1 MISERGM
8 FINMHKHKKRFISL
22 IVVTFFVMSFVITVG
37 AVTVSAISIN
47 DSDTSQLKTKSADFT
62 LSTDT
67 AEKNGTLLQL
77 NVHNKTQDDT
87 SFQLEITYDG
97 MKKNVVLQNQTKQLS
112 IEKNDGGYYELPNE
126 DATWLFEVGEA
137 KNIVVAVNAN
147 ENKEHLGELHAFL
160 STDQFTDEEM
170 TEESEDTH
178 SSTTSEEMI
187 NESSVAKETENTT
200 TSMTETTQTS
210 SLSQIKESKPAEN
223 GQSRSKKAVREGFTG
238 NPEVP
243 KGAILLDGIF
253 GDINEAGSGSKASS
267 GVNTIHDPY

>member
-22 IVVTFFVMSFVITVG
+22 IVVTFFVMSFFISVG

-97 MKKNVVLQNQTKQLS
+97 MKK
-112 IEKNDGGYYELPNE
+112 
-126 DATWLFEVGEA
+126 
-137 KNIVVAVNAN
+137 
-147 ENKEHLGELHAFL
+147 
-160 STDQFTDEEM
+160 M
-170 TEESEDTH
+170 
-178 SSTTSEEMI
+178 
-187 NESSVAKETENTT
+187 
-200 TSMTETTQTS
+200 
-210 SLSQIKESKPAEN
+210 
-223 GQSRSKKAVREGFTG
+223 
-238 NPEVP
+238 
-243 KGAILLDGIF
+243 
-253 GDINEAGSGSKASS
+253 
-267 GVNTIHDPY
+267 